1 MLILSSTEVLLD
13 CFHFLAVVNLAAV
26 NTWAGFCVDIGCQFL
41 GVF

>member
-26 NTWAGFCVDIGCQFL
+26 NTCGQVSVWT
-41 GVF
+41 